1 MKSPVLAIVLW
12 ASSRAFADPIALRAD
27 ALATTAAPAGLVTVE
42 ADGDAGPGLSAEAVV
57 WTGSGTIGDESHA
70 DVLVIALRARTADG
84 RASARIGRFVES
96 LGALRPVQI
105 DGAAGRLRL
114 PYRLDVELFSGIPVA
129 PILTTQDAGPQTA
142 PFASL
147 AVGRAWDW
155 IVGGRVSRRIGDMG
169 SIGIAYVEQRDDG
182 ELATEEVGVD
192 GGASLGKRDDVGAKV
207 AYDLAN
213 PGLAE
218 ASLIATH
225 RFKVL
230 RVDLYS
236 SYVAASHI
244 LPATSLFSVLGDMP
258 AERAG
263 TTLTWRAA
271 PRLDVSGDL
280 GVRHADGD
288 TAPEIVVR
296 AKLRLDDRGVS
307 ALSGE
312 LRRDGVGDDEWTG
325 ARGAARIALPYRM
338 YASTELELVIPDHN
352 TGLGAVWPWGLVA
365 LGWDNGTWH
374 AAIAGEASSSP
385 ESLRRLD
392 VLAQLGRRWGK
403 S

>member
-1 MKSPVLAIVLW
+1 M
-12 ASSRAFADPIALRAD
+12 
-27 ALATTAAPAGLVTVE
+27 
-42 ADGDAGPGLSAEAVV
+42 
-57 WTGSGTIGDESHA
+57 
-70 DVLVIALRARTADG
+70 DV
-84 RASARIGRFVES
+84 
-96 LGALRPVQI
+96 
-105 DGAAGRLRL
+105 
-114 PYRLDVELFSGIPVA
+114 
-129 PILTTQDAGPQTA
+129 
-142 PFASL
+142 
-147 AVGRAWDW
+147 
-155 IVGGRVSRRIGDMG
+155 
-169 SIGIAYVEQRDDG
+169 
-182 ELATEEVGVD
+182 
-192 GGASLGKRDDVGAKV
+192 
-207 AYDLAN
+207 
-213 PGLAE
+213 
-218 ASLIATH
+218 
-225 RFKVL
+225 
-230 RVDLYS
+230 YS

-296 AKLRLDDRGVS
+296 AKLRLDERGVS
-307 ALSGE
+307 SLSGE
-312 LRRDGVGDDEWTG
+312 LRRDGVGVDEWTG
-325 ARGAARIALPYRM
+325 ARGAARIALPYRL
-338 YASTELELVIPDHN
+338 YTSTELELVIPDHN

-374 AAIAGEASSSP
+374 AAVAGEASSSP